1 MSGQRGLRV
10 ALLGATGA
18 VGSEILEVL
27 GERRLP
33 VTDLLPF
40 ASFDSEGGEIE
51 FRGQPE
57 RVRAVDAELV
67 AGCDLVIC
75 AAPLVLRELL
85 PALAESGTRV
95 VDLSGVLEADPS
107 IPLWASGSNP
117 AGRWIAVPRGIASG
131 LLPALGAL
139 TPAAELT
146 RVTLTTLEPASGA
159 GRSGAAELAEQT
171 ATLLGG
177 MTGDLPEAEIFP
189 RALAFDCLPLVGEA
203 GAGGESSAELGLR
216 QLLRRGL
223 AAPALP
229 IELTRV
235 RVPTL
240 SGSLA
245 TVNVALSHALAPAR
259 AAELWRKQAGLKVLD
274 ADVLPTPRAAVEADA
289 VLIGRVRT
297 GREDAPALAFAVA
310 IDDLRRGAALP
321 AVEAAERL
329 LAR

>member
-10 ALLGATGA
+10 ALIGATGA

-27 GERRLP
+27 GERRIP
-33 VTDLLPF
+33 ITELLPF

-51 FRGQPE
+51 FRGEPE
-57 RVRAVDAELV
+57 RVRALDSEEIAS
-67 AGCDLVIC
+67 CDLVFC
-75 AAPLVLRELL
+75 AAPHVLSELL
-85 PALAESGTRV
+85 PGLAESGARL
-95 VDLSGVLEADPS
+95 VDLSGVLESDPS
-107 IPLWASGSNP
+107 VPLWSP
-117 AGRWIAVPRGIASG
+117 ATAPTGRWIAVPRGIASG

-139 TPAAELT
+139 ASAVELT

-159 GRSGAAELAEQT
+159 GRPGAAELAEQT

-177 MTGDLPEAEIFP
+177 MTGDLPDAEVFP
-189 RALAFDCLPLVGEA
+189 RALAFDCLPQVGDVGLA
-203 GAGGESSAELGLR
+203 GESSAEIELR
-216 QLLRRGL
+216 QVLRRGL

-245 TVNVALSHALAPAR
+245 TAHVSLSHALETSR
-259 AAELWRKQAGLKVLD
+259 ASELWRKQPGLKVL
-274 ADVLPTPRAAVEADA
+274 ASGALPTPRAAVEADA
-289 VLIGRVRT
+289 VLIGRVRA